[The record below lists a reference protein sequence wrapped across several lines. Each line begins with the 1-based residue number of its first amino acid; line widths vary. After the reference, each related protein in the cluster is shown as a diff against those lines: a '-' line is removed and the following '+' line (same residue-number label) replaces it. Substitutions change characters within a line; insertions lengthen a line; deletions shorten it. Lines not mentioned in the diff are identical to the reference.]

1 MWLVALIFYYAVL
14 LYIMLYYITEHFHHC
29 RNFCWKTV
37 QATGLQLHNLPA
49 ISSLCFCVL
58 RYSLLLRKYML
69 KIFSKSFKVCI
80 FTFLYLINI
89 GIHKW
94 TYLFV
99 CFFPCTVPM
108 VCGATSLIYIFPEIL
123 GLISGFSGHLFV
135 SSCKDYR
142 FFPYFCLMYSIFF
155 SSTN

>member
-1 MWLVALIFYYAVL
+1 MYNRTFPL
-14 LYIMLYYITEHFHHC
+14 LQKFLLENSSRYRPFGCINC
-29 RNFCWKTV
+29 RQF
-37 QATGLQLHNLPA
+37 L
-49 ISSLCFCVL
+49 LCAFVL

-80 FTFLYLINI
+80 FHISLIYLINI
-89 GIHKW
+89 CIHKW

-108 VCGATSLIYIFPEIL
+108 VCSATSLIYIFPEIL

-142 FFPYFCLMYSIFF
+142 FFSLLLSYV
-155 SSTN
+155 